1 MAMGL
6 KRRYPA
12 ALRRVAL
19 LVLAGTLGACATA
32 DGLLDDLRPA
42 YQLLIRPEDR
52 SEADRELDKRR
63 KPAQLL
69 AFYEVR
75 PGMRVLDMGTG
86 AGYNAELLVR
96 SVGPT
101 GYVYAQNTQ
110 QALDMFVKGRFEA
123 RRKEYP
129 IMRRVIHLVRDF
141 ESPVPSDI
149 RQLDLVT
156 FNFVYHDTVWL
167 GVDRAQMNRAVFE
180 ALKPGGVYIVADHSA
195 RAGVLGSVAKSLHRI
210 DEAMVRQEVE
220 AAGFKLVAEADFLR
234 NPEDW
239 RDTLVF
245 KSEVPTDRFI
255 LKFVKP

>member
-1 MAMGL
+1 MMAL
-6 KRRYPA
+6 KQSYSA
-12 ALRRVAL
+12 AMRAGGM
-19 LVLAGTLGACATA
+19 LVLGATLAACGTT
-32 DGLLDDLRPA
+32 DGLLADARPV
-42 YQLLIRPEDR
+42 YQWLFNPEER
-52 SEADRELDKRR
+52 SEADRELDRR
-63 KPAQLL
+63 RRPVQLL
-69 AFYEVR
+69 EFYDAR

-96 SVGPT
+96 AVGPT

-110 QALDMFVKGRFEA
+110 LALDKFVKGGFEA

-156 FNFVYHDTVWL
+156 FNFMYHDTVWM
-167 GVDRAQMNRAVFE
+167 GVDRARMNRAVFE
-180 ALKPGGVYIVADHSA
+180 ALKRGGVYIVADHSA
-195 RAGVLGSVAKSLHRI
+195 RAGTLGSAAKSLHRI
-210 DEAMVRQEVE
+210 DEALVRQEIE
-220 AAGFKLVAEADFLR
+220 AAGFKFVAEADFLR

-239 RDTLVF
+239 RDTLIF

>member
-1 MAMGL
+1 MAL

-12 ALRRVAL
+12 ALRGGAL
-19 LVLAGTLGACATA
+19 VVLVTALAACATA
-32 DGLLDDLRPA
+32 DGLLEDVQPA
-42 YQLLIRPEDR
+42 YQWLIRAEER
-52 SEADRELDKRR
+52 SEADRELDRRR
-63 KPAQLL
+63 KPAELL
-69 AFYEVR
+69 AFYNVR
-75 PGMRVLDMGTG
+75 AGMRVLDMGAG

-96 SVGPT
+96 AVGPT

-110 QALDMFVKGRFEA
+110 EALDKFVKGRFEA

-156 FNFVYHDTVWL
+156 FNFMYHDTVWM
-167 GVDRAQMNRAVFE
+167 GVDRARMNRAVFE
-180 ALKPGGVYIVADHSA
+180 ALKRGGVYIVADHSA
-195 RAGVLGSVAKSLHRI
+195 RTGTLGSAAKSLHRI
-210 DEAMVRQEVE
+210 DEAMVRQEIE

-234 NPEDW
+234 NAEDW
-239 RDTLVF
+239 RDTLIF